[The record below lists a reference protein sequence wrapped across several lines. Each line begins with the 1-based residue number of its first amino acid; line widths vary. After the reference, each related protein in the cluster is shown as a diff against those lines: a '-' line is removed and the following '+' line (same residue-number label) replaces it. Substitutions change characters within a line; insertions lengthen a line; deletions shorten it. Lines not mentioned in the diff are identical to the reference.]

1 MSSELGRDMIN
12 KKLLLV
18 LLFFCVS
25 LYAREINTEIFRRI
39 AEHVPENQVLTIT
52 DFRGNI
58 ASEFTGAL
66 MSYLQIHKNISFV
79 DYDIHRMVLEEQIRF
94 SEPVFDDKFT
104 DTMPQLISPDIGI
117 IGSANQQRS
126 NILFKQRE
134 HLDYEINLVDL
145 NTGLI
150 LLNLNDRMRTRYN
163 PPLLLLGIM
172 IVLILAIARWIIHLK
187 KGHNVFKVICVASF
201 FVVLI
206 IVWYML

>member
-1 MSSELGRDMIN
+1 
-12 KKLLLV
+12 
-18 LLFFCVS
+18 LF
-25 LYAREINTEIFRRI
+25 AREINTDIFRRI
-39 AEHVPENQVLTIT
+39 AEHIPENQVLTIT
-52 DFRGNI
+52 DFKGNY
-58 ASEFTGAL
+58 ASEFTRAL
-66 MSYLQIHKNISFV
+66 MSYLQVHRNISFI
-79 DYDIHRMVLEEQIRF
+79 DFDIHRMVLEEQIRF

-104 DTMPQLISPDIGI
+104 DEMPRLISPDIGI

-126 NILFKQRE
+126 NVLFKQRE

-150 LLNLNDRMRTRYN
+150 LLNLNDRIQTRYN

-187 KGHNVFKVICVASF
+187 KGYNVFTVICIASF

-206 IVWYML
+206 IVWYLL

>member
-1 MSSELGRDMIN
+1 MRQI
-12 KKLLLV
+12 LLV
-18 LLFFCVS
+18 LFLLFACLF
-25 LYAREINTEIFRRI
+25 AREINTDIFRRI
-39 AEHVPENQVLTIT
+39 VEHVPEGKVLTIT
-52 DFRGNI
+52 DFRGNY
-58 ASEFTGAL
+58 ATEFTKAM
-66 MSYLQIHKNISFV
+66 MSYLQVHRNISFI
-79 DYDIHRMVLEEQIRF
+79 DFDIHRMVLEEQMRF

-104 DTMPQLISPDIGI
+104 DEMPQLISPDIGI

-150 LLNLNDRMRTRYN
+150 LLNLNDRIQTRYN

-187 KGHNVFKVICVASF
+187 KGYNVFIVICIASF

-206 IVWYML
+206 VVWYLL